1 MDSLNKQISINNL
14 GRTSELNDFLS
25 LKRIAGLQK
34 VIRFVLLQPINDVT
48 PYTSLDPCLSYEMCN
63 VDTLSHITVQTNIL
77 VNRVVFPP
85 K

>member
-14 GRTSELNDFLS
+14 GRTSELHDFLS

-48 PYTSLDPCLSYEMCN
+48 QFTSLDPYLSYEMCN
-63 VDTLSHITVQTNIL
+63 VDTLSHITVQINIS

>member
-1 MDSLNKQISINNL
+1 MDSLNKQIYINNL
-14 GRTSELNDFLS
+14 RRTSELNDFLS

-48 PYTSLDPCLSYEMCN
+48 QYTSLDPCLSYEMCN
-63 VDTLSHITVQTNIL
+63 VDTLSHITVQINIL